1 MANLP
6 TNQKGFS
13 LIELSVVLSI
23 ITLITMISIPMFVN
37 YQKNTKLRSEARV
50 LVTNLRLTQQ
60 LAVTEQ
66 IVYNLT
72 LYPSD
77 NEYKIINSQTSE
89 INKTVELNP
98 EVTINAVNNLTDNT
112 VSFNPIGAVAQSG
125 DIVLINTRNETSTI
139 QIKPSGYVQI
149 IE

>member
-23 ITLITMISIPMFVN
+23 ITLITMISIPLFVN
-37 YQKNTKLRSEARV
+37 YQKNTKLRSEARI

-72 LYPSD
+72 IYPSD

-112 VSFNPIGAVAQSG
+112 VSFNPTGAVAQSG